1 MCCRRHVLGH
11 HPSRFAT
18 PFGNCWSNCTDAT
31 DTPDLSGHPDARFVR
46 GSNRRR
52 SVVRNRINERKIKV
66 CFGGSRSRR
75 KIRSQQSLQSISSM
89 FRPMS
94 KFKVTRAG
102 QERSVEKSSRSH
114 TEASVAIL
122 LYDRLR
128 KDSGYI
134 VDLQTLDAAKEV
146 EPGALVEIA
155 GTVEKNAIDAMIDYI
170 DAANIMINMGS
181 NAPETSQASTS
192 GKRGGAGAGQSKSKS
207 KSALG
212 GIRDALDK
220 DRKRTPISNVLLRCT
235 TPRNVTAVVT
245 LRTENLRDL
254 TLSELHKNSVRVL
267 GKVTRVI
274 DQGESMSPFENYGM
288 ALMEPETLQ
297 EIFQK
302 LRDME
307 KITLDLSEVQVKGP
321 ALQVL
326 PLMVFV

>member
-1 MCCRRHVLGH
+1 MRLI
-11 HPSRFAT
+11 HPIYLDIPMLVSFAAAIEGGLS
-18 PFGNCWSNCTDAT
+18 FGTELTSEKSKSALVEAEAGAKFGLSN
-31 DTPDLSGHPDARFVR
+31 LF
-46 GSNRRR
+46 
-52 SVVRNRINERKIKV
+52 
-66 CFGGSRSRR
+66 
-75 KIRSQQSLQSISSM
+75 SQFFDVSADVQVQG
-89 FRPMS
+89 
-94 KFKVTRAG
+94 TRAG

-235 TPRNVTAVVT
+235 PPRNVTAVVT

-302 LRDME
+302 FRDME
-307 KITLDLSEVQVKGP
+307 KINFDLSEVQVKGP